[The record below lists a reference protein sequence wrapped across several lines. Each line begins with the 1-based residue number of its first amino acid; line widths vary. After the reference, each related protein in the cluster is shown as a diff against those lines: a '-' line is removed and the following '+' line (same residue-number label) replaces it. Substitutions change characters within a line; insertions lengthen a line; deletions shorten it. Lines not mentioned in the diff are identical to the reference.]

1 MRSSIGTR
9 NLLPLREISV
19 SIYRQCYTMYHTH
32 ICKRNILCCVLLR
45 LRFFRVI
52 AGCRLAARNFL
63 SSLPLEFRSYLF
75 PFYSVFA
82 TRIFTS
88 ARSISS
94 GDDIVSDREKKKK
107 KRKESLE
114 RVRERE
120 RQRQRKRQREREK
133 SGEKMERTDRLT
145 NHEVPLGYQRSRGTL
160 RGGQGDTR

>member
-19 SIYRQCYTMYHTH
+19 SIYRQCYTMYHAH
-32 ICKRNILCCVLLR
+32 IYKRNILCCVLLR

-88 ARSISS
+88 ACSISS
-94 GDDIVSDREKKKK
+94 GDDIVSDREKKK
-107 KRKESLE
+107 RS
-114 RVRERE
+114 VRSRWKGSERE

>member
-19 SIYRQCYTMYHTH
+19 SIYRQCYTMYHAH
-32 ICKRNILCCVLLR
+32 IYKRNILCCVLLR

-88 ARSISS
+88 VRSISS

-107 KRKESLE
+107 RKESLE

-120 RQRQRKRQREREK
+120 RDRDRERDRERERNP
-133 SGEKMERTDRLT
+133 EKKWSAQI
-145 NHEVPLGYQRSRGTL
+145 V
-160 RGGQGDTR
+160 

>member
-19 SIYRQCYTMYHTH
+19 SIYRQCYTMYHAH
-32 ICKRNILCCVLLR
+32 IYKRNILCCVLLR

-94 GDDIVSDREKKKK
+94 GDDIVSDREKKKRSVRSRWK
-107 KRKESLE
+107 GSE
-114 RVRERE
+114 RERDRDRERDRERE
-120 RQRQRKRQREREK
+120 RNPEK
-133 SGEKMERTDRLT
+133 KWSAQI
-145 NHEVPLGYQRSRGTL
+145 V
-160 RGGQGDTR
+160 

>member
-19 SIYRQCYTMYHTH
+19 SIYRQCYTMYHAH
-32 ICKRNILCCVLLR
+32 IYKRNILCCVLLR

-94 GDDIVSDREKKKK
+94 GDDIVSDREKKKRSVRSRWK
-107 KRKESLE
+107 GSE
-114 RVRERE
+114 RERE
-120 RQRQRKRQREREK
+120 TETEKETEREREIRRK
-133 SGEKMERTDRLT
+133 NGAHRSFDE
-145 NHEVPLGYQRSRGTL
+145 SRGASWIPT
-160 RGGQGDTR
+160 